1 MDRNNWL
8 ICFNCWFAFVSTL
21 SMGMRISSKTMGGNA
36 NQRLN
41 KLQWSGIETKQCN
54 SEKYEL
60 PELGLLNHMMISNNG
75 WQQLVDLLQLLI
87 CVCVNTYNAYE
98 DHFPRLWV
106 VRQINDSTIY
116 NDQALKQN
124 NAIVRITWISFA

>member
-1 MDRNNWL
+1 M
-8 ICFNCWFAFVSTL
+8 STL
-21 SMGMRISSKTMGGNA
+21 SMGIRISSKTMGGNA

-75 WQQLVDLLQLLI
+75 WQQLVNSCQQLVDLLQLLI
-87 CVCVNTYNAYE
+87 CVCVNTFNGYE
-98 DHFPRLWV
+98 DLFQDYGW
-106 VRQINDSTIY
+106 
-116 NDQALKQN
+116 
-124 NAIVRITWISFA
+124 